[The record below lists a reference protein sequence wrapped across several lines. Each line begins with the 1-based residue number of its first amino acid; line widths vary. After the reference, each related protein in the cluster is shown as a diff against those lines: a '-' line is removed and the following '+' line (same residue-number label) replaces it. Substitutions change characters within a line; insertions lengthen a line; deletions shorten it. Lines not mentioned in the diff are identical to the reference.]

1 MMIRVAT
8 LSALV
13 LLAACSQRDQEPLT
27 EAETNTEAVAV
38 ADNVV
43 VPPPPPPVII
53 ATTERDSVPP
63 PALDVPSE
71 TQVQA
76 DAEASGMTSRLPGD
90 EETQPAANS
99 SQ

>member
-1 MMIRVAT
+1 MTIRLLT

-27 EAETNTEAVAV
+27 EAETNVEATAI
-38 ADNVV
+38 AENVV
-43 VPPPPPPVII
+43 APPLPA
-53 ATTERDSVPP
+53 ATNVATIEREAVPP
-63 PALDVPSE
+63 PALDTPSE

-90 EETQPAANS
+90 EETQPANS